1 MITRG
6 ENIMPYLIHSK
17 DKPGQSALR
26 DQVRPTHIDY
36 LKTKID
42 KILAGGALLADD
54 GGGAHGS
61 VIIYDT
67 EDRAEAEEFAAN
79 DPFTKAGLFE
89 SVTVTRWRKAIFD
102 GGLVA

>member
-1 MITRG
+1 
-6 ENIMPYLIHSK
+6 MPYLIQSK
-17 DKPGQSALR
+17 DKPDHGQLR
-26 DQVRPTHIDY
+26 DQVRPTHLEY
-36 LKTKID
+36 LKSKLD
-42 KILAGGALLADD
+42 KILAGGAVLADD

-102 GGLVA
+102 REMVV